1 MLIFKACRKELL
13 SVSTHRADR
22 HRANKPAEETP
33 RHEASP
39 PAGRRKTLP
48 APRRSGRV
56 VSPSMIG
63 GLALLVAAVGAATAG
78 QAITA
83 GQDVT
88 PTSSEQ
94 HGSYVASMS
103 SASLAGRD
111 ATTKVSRSVNRPV
124 LAQKSNA
131 KSSAAKT
138 AAQLLANERNDKL
151 RDAAAEAETYA
162 EELSSDE
169 WVLPTTGFNISTWF
183 GEAGPYWS
191 SGYHTGVDF
200 ATAYGTPAVA
210 VSNAVVVQTGWDGPY
225 GNQVRLQLDNGDEV
239 WYNHLSSID
248 VVTGQQVVK
257 GQQVGRVGETGNAY
271 GAHLHFEYRLA
282 SNLHDGVDPVPFFLE
297 HNLTL

>member
-1 MLIFKACRKELL
+1 M
-13 SVSTHRADR
+13 STHRAER
-22 HRANKPAEETP
+22 HRATKAVEEIPGHDPAAP
-33 RHEASP
+33 SP
-39 PAGRRKTLP
+39 GRRKTLP

-56 VSPSMIG
+56 MSTSMIG
-63 GLALLVAAVGAATAG
+63 GLVLLVAAVGVATAG
-78 QAITA
+78 QAISA

-88 PTSSEQ
+88 PTSSQQ
-94 HGSYVASMS
+94 HGSYVASMPS
-103 SASLAGRD
+103 TSLAGRD
-111 ATTKVSRSVNRPV
+111 ATMVSRGVTRPV
-124 LAQKSNA
+124 LAGRFKA
-131 KSSAAKT
+131 KSSAATT

-151 RDAAAEAETYA
+151 RDAAAEAENYA

-169 WVLPTTGFNISTWF
+169 WVLPTSGFHISTWF

-210 VSNAVVVQTGWDGPY
+210 VTNAVVVQTGWDGPY
-225 GNQVRLQLDNGDEV
+225 GNQVRLQLENGDEV

>member
-1 MLIFKACRKELL
+1 
-13 SVSTHRADR
+13 VSTHRAER
-22 HRANKPAEETP
+22 HRATKAVEEIPGHDPAAP
-33 RHEASP
+33 SP
-39 PAGRRKTLP
+39 GRRKTLP

-56 VSPSMIG
+56 MSTSMIG
-63 GLALLVAAVGAATAG
+63 GLVLLVAAVGVVTAG
-78 QAITA
+78 QAISA

-88 PTSSEQ
+88 PTSSQQ

-103 SASLAGRD
+103 STSLAGRD
-111 ATTKVSRSVNRPV
+111 ATMVSRGVTRPV
-124 LAQKSNA
+124 LAGRFKA
-131 KSSAAKT
+131 KGSAAT
-138 AAQLLANERNDKL
+138 TSAQLLANERNDKL
-151 RDAAAEAETYA
+151 RDAAAEAENYA

-169 WVLPTTGFNISTWF
+169 WVLPTSGFHISTWF

-210 VSNAVVVQTGWDGPY
+210 VTNAVVVQTGWDGPY
-225 GNQVRLQLDNGDEV
+225 GNQVRLQLENGDEV